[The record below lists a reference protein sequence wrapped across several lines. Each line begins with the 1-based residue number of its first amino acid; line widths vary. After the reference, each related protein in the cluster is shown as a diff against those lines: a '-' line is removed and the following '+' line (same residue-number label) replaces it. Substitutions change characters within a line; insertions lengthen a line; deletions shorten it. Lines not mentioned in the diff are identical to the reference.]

1 MSALTDLPSACS
13 DENDPVPGIRER
25 DEISALAEALREC
38 RKRLHRG
45 ALESTRRIAT
55 LSNEVSRLEVLN
67 TSQRRRLEL
76 FESCLSV
83 IETSCRLMRCGDGLD
98 SAAEAN
104 QVRSLEQS
112 LNAARQE
119 YEQVA
124 AERDALVQALG
135 EVRLQRK
142 HRQSA

>member
-1 MSALTDLPSACS
+1 
-13 DENDPVPGIRER
+13 
-25 DEISALAEALREC
+25 
-38 RKRLHRG
+38 
-45 ALESTRRIAT
+45 
-55 LSNEVSRLEVLN
+55 
-67 TSQRRRLEL
+67 
-76 FESCLSV
+76 
-83 IETSCRLMRCGDGLD
+83 MRCDDGLD

-135 EVRLQRK
+135 EVRLQR
-142 HRQSA
+142 

>member
-1 MSALTDLPSACS
+1 MSAFTDLPSPCPG
-13 DENDPVPGIRER
+13 ENDPAQGTRER
-25 DEISALAEALREC
+25 DEISALSEALREC

-67 TSQRRRLEL
+67 ASQRRRLAL

-83 IETSCRLMRCGDGLD
+83 IETSCRLMRCSDAVD
-98 SAAEAN
+98 SATEAN

>member
-1 MSALTDLPSACS
+1 MSAFTDLPSACPG
-13 DENDPVPGIRER
+13 ENDPAQGTRER
-25 DEISALAEALREC
+25 DEISALSEALREC

-45 ALESTRRIAT
+45 LESTRRIAT
-55 LSNEVSRLEVLN
+55 LNNEVSRLEVLN
-67 TSQRRRLEL
+67 ASQRRRLAL

-83 IETSCRLMRCGDGLD
+83 IETSCRLMRCGDGVD
-98 SAAEAN
+98 SATEAN